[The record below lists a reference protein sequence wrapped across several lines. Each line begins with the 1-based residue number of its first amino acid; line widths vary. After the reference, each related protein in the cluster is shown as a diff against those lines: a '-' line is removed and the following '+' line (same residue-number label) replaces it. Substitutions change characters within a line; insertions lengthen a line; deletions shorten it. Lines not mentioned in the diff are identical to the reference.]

1 MKHLQT
7 PLAVLLAMVLGFFG
21 LSLVFSDLGPN
32 ESWQIRLSIGVVYFF
47 LCGLG
52 FGFAFP
58 NVWPLAALIAWG
70 GLLFGGFLLLAAL
83 KKSGLEAFDSQN
95 PPYISPGLLL
105 LCGPLSLAL
114 VGGYAGKHLN
124 RWRTGTKK
132 LIP

>member
-1 MKHLQT
+1 MTHLQT
-7 PLAVLLAMVLGFFG
+7 PSAVLLALILGFFG

-83 KKSGLEAFDSQN
+83 KKYGLEAFAAQE
-95 PPYISPGLLL
+95 PPSISPGLVLL
-105 LCGPLSLAL
+105 AAPLGLAL
-114 VGGYAGKHLN
+114 V
-124 RWRTGTKK
+124 
-132 LIP
+132 